1 MFVDIA
7 AMAEGHDHNQ
17 QHIVCHGV
25 DDSVVPNPD
34 SIPRSTAQRPGRGW
48 ARILGEQRNRASNSR
63 PSLRVEFLQRP
74 SGCGAELNS
83 VRYRPSR
90 GRP

>member
-7 AMAEGHDHNQ
+7 AMAKGHDHNQ

-34 SIPRSTAQRPGRGW
+34 SIPRSTA
-48 ARILGEQRNRASNSR
+48 
-63 PSLRVEFLQRP
+63 
-74 SGCGAELNS
+74 
-83 VRYRPSR
+83 
-90 GRP
+90 